1 MKKIKTSF
9 LATLKALMIKLESV
23 RTADGKDLMVDGE
36 LEVGKDILIDIDG
49 EYEPA
54 PSGEYDTGEKVIVV
68 EAGRITEIREKE
80 PEPEPEP
87 EDLRKQSFNALREHF
102 SQTYEERVRKIVAA
116 IIALG
121 YSDYGYVVEASDEH
135 AVWAYWDDATQEEKF
150 VSFSLVWAD
159 EEVTAS
165 DPVEVVPTFKPKDA
179 ADPVDPAD
187 PAATA
192 EMEMPSVQGRFRMS
206 TSQSVS
212 HTIIACPDG
221 SPLLSATPCGL
232 GRLYLFAMPLTS
244 EWTDLVQQALFVPT
258 LYNMALYSLPQP
270 PAAFT
275 LGNPDPI
282 LLRGYYDPTA
292 TPPQLTSS
300 DTTFALLPDLRRA
313 GSRSIL
319 VPHGDIRLAGH
330 YRLGDE
336 HLAFNYSR
344 RESSLEF
351 LAPSDVA
358 DRVASLEGY
367 STIRHAAR
375 PLDSELRARSSGT
388 PLWRWCILA
397 ALLALA
403 IEILLIKLPWR
414 SSR

>member
-179 ADPVDPAD
+179 ADPVDRAD

-192 EMEMPSVQGRFRMS
+192 EMESVK
-206 TSQSVS
+206 
-212 HTIIACPDG
+212 AENAD
-221 SPLLSATPCGL
+221 LKATVEQL
-232 GRLYLFAMPLTS
+232 KAENAELKAKA
-244 EWTDLVQQALFVPT
+244 AL
-258 LYNMALYSLPQP
+258 P
-270 PAAFT
+270 PA
-275 LGNPDPI
+275 
-282 LLRGYYDPTA
+282 
-292 TPPQLTSS
+292 
-300 DTTFALLPDLRRA
+300 
-313 GSRSIL
+313 
-319 VPHGDIRLAGH
+319 
-330 YRLGDE
+330 GDE
-336 HLAFNYSR
+336 PDDESRELANKFI
-344 RESSLEF
+344 
-351 LAPSDVA
+351 
-358 DRVASLEGY
+358 
-367 STIRHAAR
+367 TAAR
-375 PLDSELRARSSGT
+375 KAQ
-388 PLWRWCILA
+388 
-397 ALLALA
+397 
-403 IEILLIKLPWR
+403 
-414 SSR
+414 